1 MKLSRIIIYSM
12 NWLKKILGKKAG
24 SDEEKISRYIDLL
37 KSLVIIESEA
47 DELADS
53 FRLNKSMVDNVNS
66 YDVEEMGRRLAKFD
80 EFMVSHRQDVHDLL
94 KSKMEVEKEIKKLK
108 EYPSISK
115 DIEGID
121 TYFKAKKMYKSRKS
135 TLTEFNESIR
145 KSNEGPVKY
154 SDVLVF
160 DVSGKLLIL
169 HRMQDGKHC
178 EGGEWCIP
186 GGHVDPGEEH
196 REAAERELKEE
207 TGLKLKMDPEPLG
220 FYDGHNAFIRYYSAQ
235 SDENEPSVLVDSTEH
250 DGVEWIDLKDIDEY
264 DFIFDMKDNLKK
276 LLRMEEEETKSPN
289 SIGILAKALK
299 SGQIT
304 PAVFREAVEKAKNKT
319 YFSKK
324 ERGKLAKEGEAMPDG
339 KYPIRNAQD
348 LKDAIKLVGASS
360 MPESEVKAWIKKR
373 ARELSLEN
381 ELPEDWRG
389 VEKAVG
395 TEQAETIARESL
407 DGETKDDRVEKSSF
421 SIRVDFDDL
430 EKADLFK
437 SMIEQYKSEGDL
449 GITGVDIIDDKVEGK
464 EIFRDYLN
472 FIEGAKTRI
481 KNLHW
486 SEEDNAKH
494 VYLDELSEEV
504 SKFEDKIAE
513 AGQANFGRFKDGEI
527 IGIDIQTSDPIMI
540 VDLLFDM
547 TSSFRSKLNERLV
560 YNGEISWVDD
570 FLATLKQ
577 SKYRLQLH

>member
-1 MKLSRIIIYSM
+1 M
-12 NWLKKILGKKAG
+12 NWLKKILGMTAG
-24 SDEEKISRYIDLL
+24 NNEEKISRYMELL
-37 KSLVIIESEA
+37 KSMDVIESEA

-53 FRLNKSMVDNVNS
+53 FRLNKSMVDNVKGC
-66 YDVEEMGRRLAKFD
+66 DVDEMDKRLERFD
-80 EFMVSHRQDVHDLL
+80 EFMMCHKQDVHELL
-94 KSKMEVEKEIKKLK
+94 KSRMDVEREMKRLK
-108 EYPSISK
+108 EDPSIAK
-115 DIEGID
+115 DIECID

-135 TLTEFNESIR
+135 TLAEFNESI
-145 KSNEGPVKY
+145 KKAKEGPVKY

-160 DVSGKLLIL
+160 DGSGKLLIL
-169 HRMQDGKHC
+169 HRIQDGKHC

-207 TGLKLKMDPEPLG
+207 TGLKLTMAPDPAG
-220 FYDGHNAFIRYYSAQ
+220 FYNDDEANIHYYRAFT
-235 SDENEPSVLVDSTEH
+235 EEMEPSILVDSTEH
-250 DGVEWIDLKDIDEY
+250 DGVEWVDLKDIDKY

-276 LLRMEEEETKSPN
+276 LLGMEEKETKGPDTME
-289 SIGILAKALK
+289 ILAKALK

-304 PAVFREAVEKAKNKT
+304 PAVFKEAVEKAKNKT
-319 YFSKK
+319 YFSEK

-373 ARELSLEN
+373 ARELNLEN
-381 ELPEDWRG
+381 ELPEDWRD

-437 SMIEQYKSEGDL
+437 SMVEKYKSEGDL
-449 GITGVDIIDDKVEGK
+449 GITSVDVIDMDGNEDK

-486 SEEDNAKH
+486 TEEDNAKH

-527 IGIDIQTSDPIMI
+527 VGMDIQTSDPVMI
-540 VDLLFDM
+540 VDLLLDM
-547 TSSFRSKLNERLV
+547 TSGFRSKLNERLV

-577 SKYRLQLH
+577 IKYRLQLH

>member
-1 MKLSRIIIYSM
+1 M
-12 NWLKKILGKKAG
+12 NWLRKILGRKAG
-24 SDEEKISRYIDLL
+24 NKEEKISRYMELL
-37 KSLVIIESEA
+37 KSMDVIESEA

-53 FRLNKSMVDNVNS
+53 FRLNKSMVDNVKGC
-66 YDVEEMGRRLAKFD
+66 DVDEMDKRLERFD
-80 EFMVSHRQDVHDLL
+80 EFMMCHKQDVHELL
-94 KSKMEVEKEIKKLK
+94 KAKMEVEDEMKKLK
-108 EYPSISK
+108 EDPSIAK
-115 DIEGID
+115 DIECID

-135 TLTEFNESIR
+135 TLAEFNESI
-145 KSNEGPVKY
+145 KKAKEGPVKY

-160 DVSGKLLIL
+160 DGSGKLLIL
-169 HRMQDGKHC
+169 HRIQDGKHC

-186 GGHVDPGEEH
+186 GGHVDAGEEH

-207 TGLKLKMDPEPLG
+207 TGLKLTMAPDPAG
-220 FYDGHNAFIRYYSAQ
+220 FYNDDEADIHYYRAFT
-235 SDENEPSVLVDSTEH
+235 EEMEPSILVDSTEH
-250 DGVEWIDLKDIDEY
+250 DGVEWIDLKDIDKY

-276 LLRMEEEETKSPN
+276 LLGMEEKETKGPDT
-289 SIGILAKALK
+289 IEILAKALK

-304 PAVFREAVEKAKNKT
+304 PAIFKEAVEKAKNKT
-319 YFSKK
+319 YFSEK
-324 ERGKLAKEGEAMPDG
+324 ERGKLAKEGEAMPNG

-373 ARELSLEN
+373 ARELNLEN

-389 VEKAVG
+389 VEKGVG

-437 SMIEQYKSEGDL
+437 SMVEKYKSEGDL
-449 GITGVDIIDDKVEGK
+449 GITSVDVIDIDENEDK

-481 KNLHW
+481 KNVHW
-486 SEEDNAKH
+486 TEEDNAKH

-527 IGIDIQTSDPIMI
+527 VGSDIQTSDPIMI
-540 VDLLFDM
+540 VDLLLDM
-547 TSSFRSKLNERLV
+547 TSSFRSKLSERLV

>member
-1 MKLSRIIIYSM
+1 M
-12 NWLKKILGKKAG
+12 NWLRKILGTKAG
-24 SDEEKISRYIDLL
+24 NKEEKISRYMELL
-37 KSLVIIESEA
+37 KSMEVIESEA

-53 FRLNKSMVDNVNS
+53 FRLNKSMVDNVKGC
-66 YDVEEMGRRLAKFD
+66 DVDEMDKRLERFD
-80 EFMVSHRQDVHDLL
+80 EFMMCHKQDVHELL
-94 KSKMEVEKEIKKLK
+94 KAKMEVEDEMKKLK
-108 EYPSISK
+108 EDPSIAK
-115 DIEGID
+115 DIECID
-121 TYFKAKKMYKSRKS
+121 AYFKAKKMYKSRKS
-135 TLTEFNESIR
+135 TLAEFNESI
-145 KSNEGPVKY
+145 KEAKEGPVKY

-160 DVSGKLLIL
+160 DGSGKLLIL
-169 HRMQDGKHC
+169 HRIQDGKHY

-207 TGLKLKMDPEPLG
+207 TGLKLTMASDPAG
-220 FYDGHNAFIRYYSAQ
+220 FYNDDEADIHYYRAFT
-235 SDENEPSVLVDSTEH
+235 EEMEPSILVDSTEH
-250 DGVEWIDLKDIDEY
+250 DGVEWIDLKDIDKY

-276 LLRMEEEETKSPN
+276 LLGMEEKETKGPDT
-289 SIGILAKALK
+289 IEILAKALK

-304 PAVFREAVEKAKNKT
+304 PSVFKEAVEKAKNKT
-319 YFSKK
+319 YFSEK
-324 ERGKLAKEGEAMPDG
+324 ERGKLAKEGEAMPNG

-348 LKDAIKLVGASS
+348 LKDAIKLVGVSS

-373 ARELSLEN
+373 ARELNLEN
-381 ELPEDWRG
+381 ELPEDWRD

-437 SMIEQYKSEGDL
+437 SMVEQYKSEGDL
-449 GITGVDIIDDKVEGK
+449 GITGVDVIDDEGADK

-486 SEEDNAKH
+486 TEEDNAKH

-527 IGIDIQTSDPIMI
+527 VGMDIQTSDPIMI
-540 VDLLFDM
+540 VDLLLDM

>member
-1 MKLSRIIIYSM
+1 MT
-12 NWLKKILGKKAG
+12 AG
-24 SDEEKISRYIDLL
+24 NNEEKISRYMELL
-37 KSLVIIESEA
+37 KSMDVIESEA

-53 FRLNKSMVDNVNS
+53 FRLNKSMVDNVKGC
-66 YDVEEMGRRLAKFD
+66 DVDEMDKRLERFD
-80 EFMVSHRQDVHDLL
+80 EFMMCHKQDVHELL
-94 KSKMEVEKEIKKLK
+94 KSRMDVEREMKRLK
-108 EYPSISK
+108 EDPSIAK
-115 DIEGID
+115 DIECID

-135 TLTEFNESIR
+135 TLAEFNESI
-145 KSNEGPVKY
+145 KKAKEGPVKY

-160 DVSGKLLIL
+160 DGSGKLLIL
-169 HRMQDGKHC
+169 HRIQDGKHC

-207 TGLKLKMDPEPLG
+207 TGLKLTMAPDPAG
-220 FYDGHNAFIRYYSAQ
+220 FYNDDEANIHYYRAFT
-235 SDENEPSVLVDSTEH
+235 EEMEPSILVDSTEH
-250 DGVEWIDLKDIDEY
+250 DGVEWVDLKDMDKY

-276 LLRMEEEETKSPN
+276 LLGMEEKETKGPDTME
-289 SIGILAKALK
+289 ILAKALK

-304 PAVFREAVEKAKNKT
+304 PAVFKEAVEKAKNKT
-319 YFSKK
+319 YFSEK

-373 ARELSLEN
+373 ARELNLEN
-381 ELPEDWRG
+381 ELPEDWRD

-437 SMIEQYKSEGDL
+437 SMVEKYKSEGDL
-449 GITGVDIIDDKVEGK
+449 GITSVDVIDMDGNEDK

-486 SEEDNAKH
+486 TEEDNAKH

-527 IGIDIQTSDPIMI
+527 VGMDIQTSDPVMI
-540 VDLLFDM
+540 VDLLLDM
-547 TSSFRSKLNERLV
+547 TSGFRSKLNERLV

-577 SKYRLQLH
+577 IKYRLQLH

>member
-1 MKLSRIIIYSM
+1 M
-12 NWLKKILGKKAG
+12 NWLKKILGMTAG
-24 SDEEKISRYIDLL
+24 NKEEKVSRYMELL
-37 KSLVIIESEA
+37 KSMDVIEAEA

-53 FRLNKSMVDNVNS
+53 FRLNKSIVDNVKG
-66 YDVEEMGRRLAKFD
+66 YDMEEMDKRLERFD
-80 EFMVSHRQDVHDLL
+80 EFMLCHRQDVHELL
-94 KSKMEVEKEIKKLK
+94 KSRMDVEREMKKLK
-108 EYPSISK
+108 EDPSIEK
-115 DIEGID
+115 DIECID

-135 TLTEFNESIR
+135 TLAEFNESIR
-145 KSNEGPVKY
+145 KAKRGPVKY

-160 DVSGKLLIL
+160 DGSGKLLIL
-169 HRMQDGKHC
+169 HRIQDGKHC
-178 EGGEWCIP
+178 EEGEWCIP

-207 TGLKLKMDPEPLG
+207 TGLKLTMAPDPAG
-220 FYDGHNAFIRYYSAQ
+220 FYNDDEADIHYYRAYTE
-235 SDENEPSVLVDSTEH
+235 ENEPSILVDSTEH
-250 DGVEWIDLKDIDEY
+250 DGVEWVDLKDIDKY
-264 DFIFDMKDNLKK
+264 DFIFDMKDNIKK
-276 LLRMEEEETKSPN
+276 LLGMEEKEEKGPDT
-289 SIGILAKALK
+289 IEILAKALK
-299 SGQIT
+299 SGKIT
-304 PAVFREAVEKAKNKT
+304 PAVFKEAVEKAKNKT
-319 YFSKK
+319 YFSEK
-324 ERGKLAKEGEAMPDG
+324 ERSKLAKEGEAMPNG

-373 ARELSLEN
+373 ARELNLES
-381 ELPEDWRG
+381 ELPEGWRD
-389 VEKAVG
+389 VEKAVE

-437 SMIEQYKSEGDL
+437 SMVEQYKSEGDL
-449 GITGVDIIDDKVEGK
+449 GITGVNVIDDEVVDK

-527 IGIDIQTSDPIMI
+527 VGMDIQTSDPIMI
-540 VDLLFDM
+540 VDLLLDM
-547 TSSFRSKLNERLV
+547 TNAFRSKLNERLV

>member
-1 MKLSRIIIYSM
+1 M
-12 NWLKKILGKKAG
+12 NWLKKILGRKAG
-24 SDEEKISRYIDLL
+24 NKEEKISRYMELL
-37 KSLVIIESEA
+37 KSMDVIESEA

-53 FRLNKSMVDNVNS
+53 FRLNKSMVDNVKGC
-66 YDVEEMGRRLAKFD
+66 DMDEMDRRLERFD
-80 EFMVSHRQDVHDLL
+80 EFMICHKQDVHELL
-94 KSKMEVEKEIKKLK
+94 KSRMDVEREMKKLK
-108 EYPSISK
+108 EDPSIAK
-115 DIEGID
+115 DIECID
-121 TYFKAKKMYKSRKS
+121 AYFKAKKMYKSRKS
-135 TLTEFNESIR
+135 TLAEFNESI
-145 KSNEGPVKY
+145 KKAKEGPVKY

-160 DVSGKLLIL
+160 DGSGKLLIL
-169 HRMQDGKHC
+169 HRIQDGKHC

-207 TGLKLKMDPEPLG
+207 TGLKLTMAPDPAG
-220 FYDGHNAFIRYYSAQ
+220 FYNDDEADIHYYRAFT
-235 SDENEPSVLVDSTEH
+235 EEMEPSILVDSTEH
-250 DGVEWIDLKDIDEY
+250 DGVEWIDLKDIDKY

-276 LLRMEEEETKSPN
+276 LLGMEEKETKGPDT
-289 SIGILAKALK
+289 IEILAKALK

-304 PAVFREAVEKAKNKT
+304 PTVFREAVEKAKNKT
-319 YFSKK
+319 YFSEK

-373 ARELSLEN
+373 ARELNLES
-381 ELPEDWRG
+381 ELPEDWRD

-437 SMIEQYKSEGDL
+437 SMVEQYKSEGDL
-449 GITGVDIIDDKVEGK
+449 GITGVDVIDDVAGDK

-486 SEEDNAKH
+486 TEEDNAKH

-527 IGIDIQTSDPIMI
+527 VGMDIQTSDPIMI
-540 VDLLFDM
+540 VDLLLDM
-547 TSSFRSKLNERLV
+547 TNAFRSKLNERLV

>member
-1 MKLSRIIIYSM
+1 M
-12 NWLKKILGKKAG
+12 NWLRKILGRNAG
-24 SDEEKISRYIDLL
+24 NKEEKISRYMELL
-37 KSLVIIESEA
+37 KSMDVIESEA

-53 FRLNKSMVDNVNS
+53 FRLNKSMVDNVKGC
-66 YDVEEMGRRLAKFD
+66 DVDEMDKRLEKFD
-80 EFMVSHRQDVHDLL
+80 EFMMCHKQGVHELL
-94 KSKMEVEKEIKKLK
+94 KAKMEVEDEMKKLK
-108 EYPSISK
+108 EDPSIAK
-115 DIEGID
+115 DIECID
-121 TYFKAKKMYKSRKS
+121 AYFKAKKMYKSRKS
-135 TLTEFNESIR
+135 TLAEFNESI
-145 KSNEGPVKY
+145 KEAKEGPVKY

-160 DVSGKLLIL
+160 DGSGKLLIL
-169 HRMQDGKHC
+169 HRIQDGKHC

-207 TGLKLKMDPEPLG
+207 TGLKLTMAPDPAG
-220 FYDGHNAFIRYYSAQ
+220 FYNDDEADIHYYRAFT
-235 SDENEPSVLVDSTEH
+235 EEMEPSILVDSTEH
-250 DGVEWIDLKDIDEY
+250 DGVEWIDLKDIDKY

-276 LLRMEEEETKSPN
+276 LLGMEEKETKGLDT
-289 SIGILAKALK
+289 IEILAKALK

-304 PAVFREAVEKAKNKT
+304 PAVFKEAVEKAKNKT
-319 YFSKK
+319 YFSEK
-324 ERGKLAKEGEAMPDG
+324 EREKLAKEGEAMPNG

-348 LKDAIKLVGASS
+348 LKDAIKLVGVSS

-373 ARELSLEN
+373 ARELNLEN
-381 ELPEDWRG
+381 ELPEDWRD

-437 SMIEQYKSEGDL
+437 SMVEQYKSEGDL
-449 GITGVDIIDDKVEGK
+449 GITGVDVIDDEGADK

-486 SEEDNAKH
+486 TEEDNAKH

-527 IGIDIQTSDPIMI
+527 VGMDIQTSDPIMI
-540 VDLLFDM
+540 VDLLLDM
-547 TSSFRSKLNERLV
+547 TNAFRSKLNERLV

>member
-1 MKLSRIIIYSM
+1 M
-12 NWLKKILGKKAG
+12 NWLKKILGMSAG
-24 SDEEKISRYIDLL
+24 SKEEKIARYMELM
-37 KSLVIIESEA
+37 KSMDVIESEA

-53 FRLNKSMVDNVNS
+53 FRLNKSMVDNVKGC
-66 YDVEEMGRRLAKFD
+66 DMDEMDRRLEKFD
-80 EFMVSHRQDVHDLL
+80 EFMMCHKQDVHELL
-94 KSKMEVEKEIKKLK
+94 KAKMEVEDEMKKLK
-108 EYPSISK
+108 EDPSIAK
-115 DIEGID
+115 DINDID
-121 TYFKAKKMYKSRKS
+121 TYFKAKKEYKARKS
-135 TLTEFNESIR
+135 TLKEFNDSIR
-145 KSNEGPVKY
+145 KAKEGPVKY
-154 SDVLVF
+154 SDALVF
-160 DVSGKLLIL
+160 DGNGKLLIL
-169 HRMQDGKHC
+169 HRIQDGKHC

-207 TGLKLKMDPEPLG
+207 TGLKLTMAPDPAG
-220 FYDGHNAFIRYYSAQ
+220 FYNDDEADIHYYRAFT
-235 SDENEPSVLVDSTEH
+235 EEMEPSILVDSTEH
-250 DGVEWIDLKDIDEY
+250 DGVEWIDLKDIDKY
-264 DFIFDMKDNLKK
+264 DFIFDMKDSIKK
-276 LLRMEEEETKSPN
+276 LLGMEEKETKGPDT
-289 SIGILAKALK
+289 IEILAKALK

-304 PAVFREAVEKAKNKT
+304 PAVFKEAVEKAKNKT
-319 YFSKK
+319 YFSEK

-373 ARELSLEN
+373 ARELNLEN
-381 ELPEDWRG
+381 ELPEDWRD

-437 SMIEQYKSEGDL
+437 SMVEKYKSEGDL
-449 GITGVDIIDDKVEGK
+449 GITSVDVIDMDVNEDK

-486 SEEDNAKH
+486 TEEDNAKH
-494 VYLDELSEEV
+494 VYLDELSEDV

-527 IGIDIQTSDPIMI
+527 VGDDIQTSDPIMI
-540 VDLLFDM
+540 VDLLLDM
-547 TSSFRSKLNERLV
+547 TSSFRSKLNEKLV

>member
-1 MKLSRIIIYSM
+1 M
-12 NWLKKILGKKAG
+12 NWLKKILGMSAG
-24 SDEEKISRYIDLL
+24 SKEEKIARYMELM
-37 KSLVIIESEA
+37 KSMDVIESEA

-53 FRLNKSMVDNVNS
+53 FRLNKSMVDNVKGC
-66 YDVEEMGRRLAKFD
+66 DMDEMDRRLEKFD
-80 EFMVSHRQDVHDLL
+80 EFMMCHKQDVHHLL
-94 KSKMEVEKEIKKLK
+94 KAKMEVEDEMKKLK
-108 EYPSISK
+108 EDPSIEK
-115 DIEGID
+115 DIECID

-135 TLTEFNESIR
+135 TLAEFNESI
-145 KSNEGPVKY
+145 KKAKEGPVKY

-160 DVSGKLLIL
+160 DGSGKLLIL
-169 HRMQDGKHC
+169 HRIHDGKHC

-207 TGLKLKMDPEPLG
+207 TGLKLTMAPDPAG
-220 FYDGHNAFIRYYSAQ
+220 FYNDDEADIHYYRAFT
-235 SDENEPSVLVDSTEH
+235 EEMEPSILVDSTEH
-250 DGVEWIDLKDIDEY
+250 DGVEWIDLKDIDKY
-264 DFIFDMKDNLKK
+264 DFVFDMKDNLKK
-276 LLRMEEEETKSPN
+276 LLGMEEKETKGPDT
-289 SIGILAKALK
+289 IEILAKALK

-304 PAVFREAVEKAKNKT
+304 PAVFKEAVEKAKNKN
-319 YFSKK
+319 YFSEK
-324 ERGKLAKEGEAMPDG
+324 ERGKLAKEGEAMPNG

-373 ARELSLEN
+373 ARELNLEN
-381 ELPEDWRG
+381 ELPEDWRD

-395 TEQAETIARESL
+395 TEQTETIARESL

-437 SMIEQYKSEGDL
+437 SMVEKYKSESDL
-449 GITGVDIIDDKVEGK
+449 GITNVDVIDMDVNEDK

-481 KNLHW
+481 KNSHW
-486 SEEDNAKH
+486 TEEDNAKH

-527 IGIDIQTSDPIMI
+527 AGDDIQTSDPIMI
-540 VDLLFDM
+540 VDLLLDM

-577 SKYRLQLH
+577 IKYRLQLH

>member
-1 MKLSRIIIYSM
+1 MT
-12 NWLKKILGKKAG
+12 AG
-24 SDEEKISRYIDLL
+24 NNEEKISRYMELL
-37 KSLVIIESEA
+37 KSMDVIESEA

-53 FRLNKSMVDNVNS
+53 FRLNKSMVDNVKGC
-66 YDVEEMGRRLAKFD
+66 DVDEMDKRLERFD
-80 EFMVSHRQDVHDLL
+80 EFMMCHKQDVHELL
-94 KSKMEVEKEIKKLK
+94 KSRMDVEREMKRLK
-108 EYPSISK
+108 EDPSIAK
-115 DIEGID
+115 DIECID

-135 TLTEFNESIR
+135 TLAEFNESI
-145 KSNEGPVKY
+145 KKAKEGPVKY

-160 DVSGKLLIL
+160 DGSGKLLIL
-169 HRMQDGKHC
+169 HRIQDGKHC

-207 TGLKLKMDPEPLG
+207 TGLKLTMAPDPAG
-220 FYDGHNAFIRYYSAQ
+220 FYNDDEANIHYYRAFT
-235 SDENEPSVLVDSTEH
+235 EEMEPSILVDSTEH
-250 DGVEWIDLKDIDEY
+250 DGVEWVDLKDIDKY

-276 LLRMEEEETKSPN
+276 LLGMEEKETKGPDTME
-289 SIGILAKALK
+289 ILAKALK

-304 PAVFREAVEKAKNKT
+304 PAVFKEAVEKAKNKT
-319 YFSKK
+319 YFSEK

-373 ARELSLEN
+373 ARELNLEN
-381 ELPEDWRG
+381 ELPEDWRD

-437 SMIEQYKSEGDL
+437 SMVEKYKSEGDL
-449 GITGVDIIDDKVEGK
+449 GITSVDVIDMDGNEDK

-486 SEEDNAKH
+486 TEEDNAKH

-527 IGIDIQTSDPIMI
+527 VGMDIQTSDPVMI
-540 VDLLFDM
+540 VDLLLDM
-547 TSSFRSKLNERLV
+547 TSGFRSKLNERLV

-577 SKYRLQLH
+577 IKYRLQLH

>member
-1 MKLSRIIIYSM
+1 M
-12 NWLKKILGKKAG
+12 
-24 SDEEKISRYIDLL
+24 
-37 KSLVIIESEA
+37 
-47 DELADS
+47 
-53 FRLNKSMVDNVNS
+53 
-66 YDVEEMGRRLAKFD
+66 
-80 EFMVSHRQDVHDLL
+80 
-94 KSKMEVEKEIKKLK
+94 
-108 EYPSISK
+108 
-115 DIEGID
+115 
-121 TYFKAKKMYKSRKS
+121 
-135 TLTEFNESIR
+135 
-145 KSNEGPVKY
+145 
-154 SDVLVF
+154 LVF
-160 DVSGKLLIL
+160 DGSGKLLIL
-169 HRMQDGKHC
+169 HRIQGGKHC

-207 TGLKLKMDPEPLG
+207 TGLKLTVAPDPAG
-220 FYDGHNAFIRYYSAQ
+220 FYNDDEVDIHYYRAFT
-235 SDENEPSVLVDSTEH
+235 EEMEPSILVDSTEH
-250 DGVEWIDLKDIDEY
+250 DGVEWIDLKDIDKY

-276 LLRMEEEETKSPN
+276 LLGMEEKETKGPDT
-289 SIGILAKALK
+289 IEILAKALK

-304 PAVFREAVEKAKNKT
+304 PAVFKEAVEKAKNKT
-319 YFSKK
+319 YFSGK
-324 ERGKLAKEGEAMPDG
+324 EREKLAKEGEAMPDG

-348 LKDAIKLVGASS
+348 LKDAIKLVGVSS

-373 ARELSLEN
+373 ARELNLEN
-381 ELPEDWRG
+381 ELPEDWRD

-437 SMIEQYKSEGDL
+437 SMVEQYKSEGDL
-449 GITGVDIIDDKVEGK
+449 GITSVDVIDMDGNEDK

-486 SEEDNAKH
+486 TEEDNARH
-494 VYLDELSEEV
+494 VYLDELSEDV

-527 IGIDIQTSDPIMI
+527 VGMDIQTSDPIMI
-540 VDLLFDM
+540 VDLLLDM
-547 TSSFRSKLNERLV
+547 TNAFRSKLNERLV